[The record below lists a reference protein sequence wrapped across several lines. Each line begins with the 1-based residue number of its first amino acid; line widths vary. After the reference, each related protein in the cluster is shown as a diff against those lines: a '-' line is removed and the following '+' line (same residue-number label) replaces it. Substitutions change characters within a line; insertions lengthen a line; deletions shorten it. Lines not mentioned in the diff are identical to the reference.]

1 MATTPMTRHL
11 VKLIF
16 LFVALT
22 ATTAVHAQSQDSN
35 YTVRIPPFMSLT
47 ALRGPQF
54 QNHPGTSA
62 DILMT
67 NSLWFARTA
76 SGTGSTVTLSTD
88 RAFENVGNASYKRD
102 VRLRIPTMYVSPGS
116 GWEFDTALDQTDYAA
131 GDETATVQVSSD
143 SAGVALILL
152 HVTFLTGDVS
162 TLAGGRYEVTVT
174 GTISEN

>member
-1 MATTPMTRHL
+1 
-11 VKLIF
+11 
-16 LFVALT
+16 
-22 ATTAVHAQSQDSN
+22 
-35 YTVRIPPFMSLT
+35 
-47 ALRGPQF
+47 
-54 QNHPGTSA
+54 
-62 DILMT
+62 MT